1 MRCLMPARTTGKF
14 LLERLDAYLSAEMGL
29 VGRRPFFAH
38 FFQLEQIFCY
48 NVYQKGTYI
57 YACCNGTDKQYEH
70 GGEIRHA

>member
-1 MRCLMPARTTGKF
+1 MLARTTGKF

-29 VGRRPFFAH
+29 TCMQVVAH
-38 FFQLEQIFCY
+38 FSQLEQIFCY